1 MKKATIIGSAVL
13 LVAVMAWPVLAQ
25 GPGYGRG
32 GYGMGPGY
40 GPGMMHGWGPGMRQG
55 WGPGMGP
62 GSGPGW
68 ANLSEEDAKKLE
80 DARQKFYEETKDL
93 VQQIRIKR
101 AELRALMINP
111 ASPDEDIISKHKE
124 LKELT
129 NQMSE
134 KRLAQRLELRK
145 QFPDL
150 ADDFGGGWGQGCGRG
165 GWGRGHGYGRG
176 GYGGGRG
183 QGGCWY

>member
-1 MKKATIIGSAVL
+1 MKKATIIGSVVL

-55 WGPGMGP
+55 
-62 GSGPGW
+62 SGPGW
-68 ANLSEEDAKKLE
+68 AGLSEEDVKKLQ
-80 DARQKFYEETKDL
+80 DSRQKFWEETKGL
-93 VQQIRIKR
+93 SQQIRIKR
-101 AELRALMINP
+101 AEMRALMVNP
-111 ASPDEDIISKHKE
+111 ESKDEDVIGKHKE

-134 KRLAQRLELRK
+134 KRLAHRLELRK
-145 QFPDL
+145 QYPEL
-150 ADDFGGGWGQGCGRG
+150 ADSFGGGWGKGYGRG
-165 GWGRGHGYGRG
+165 GRGHGYGGG
-176 GYGGGRG
+176 GYGRGGRG

>member
-1 MKKATIIGSAVL
+1 MRKATLIGGVVL

-40 GPGMMHGWGPGMRQG
+40 GPG
-55 WGPGMGP
+55 
-62 GSGPGW
+62 W
-68 ANLSEEDAKKLE
+68 AGLSQEDLKKLR
-80 DARQKFYEETKDL
+80 DSRQKFRDETRGL
-93 VQQIRIKR
+93 NQEIRIKR
-101 AELRALMINP
+101 AELRALMVNP
-111 ASPDEDIISKHKE
+111 ESKDEDVVSKHKE

-134 KRLAQRLELRK
+134 KRLAHRLELRK
-145 QFPDL
+145 QYPEL
-150 ADDFGGGWGQGCGRG
+150 ADRLGD
-165 GWGRGHGYGRG
+165 GWGRGKGYGRG
-176 GYGGGRG
+176 GYGRGGYGRGGWG